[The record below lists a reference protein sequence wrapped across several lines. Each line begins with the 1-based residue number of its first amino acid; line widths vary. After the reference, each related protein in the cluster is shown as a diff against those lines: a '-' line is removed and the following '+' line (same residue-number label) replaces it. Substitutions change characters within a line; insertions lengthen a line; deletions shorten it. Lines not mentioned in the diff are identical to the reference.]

1 MTNGVCGS
9 RGRLANAAKPAKAS
23 SSVASCARQNEPMSP
38 GGNAVMRFANGASR
52 AGKFREIDVVR
63 ALRAAQKAKL
73 QVGVIRIE
81 PDGTILLIPGTPEA
95 VPSSIR
101 IEPDGTILVIPGTA
115 REELGSRERAALDA
129 ADVL

>member
-1 MTNGVCGS
+1 
-9 RGRLANAAKPAKAS
+9 
-23 SSVASCARQNEPMSP
+23 MSP
-38 GGNAVMRFANGASR
+38 GGNTGMRFANGASR
-52 AGKFREIDVVR
+52 TGKFREIDVVR

-73 QVGVIRIE
+73 QVGAIRIE

-101 IEPDGTILVIPGTA
+101 IEPDGTILVIPRTA
-115 REELGSRERAALDA
+115 RGELGSRERAALDA